1 MLVLCR
7 CYVGV
12 MLTLCW
18 CYVGVMLMLCW
29 PYVDLMSG
37 SIQSL
42 ISTIR
47 DIVEIKKSRTWNKY
61 KNHDSKTMGGQ
72 VLYAFPSL
80 FPMTSTGFRKHIASS
95 NSHFEYANTL
105 PTPCQHLANTLPIR
119 HQHLIGQSLHGR
131 QVERRSSS
139 LLFCDMLDCLL
150 QFVIELVNSSF
161 PPIPQGIYR
170 RPAHL

>member
-1 MLVLCR
+1 MSV
-7 CYVGV
+7 
-12 MLTLCW
+12 LCW
-18 CYVGVMLMLCW
+18 CYVG
-29 PYVDLMSG
+29 LMSG

-42 ISTIR
+42 ISTNR
-47 DIVEIKKSRTWNKY
+47 DIVEIKKGRTWTKY

-80 FPMTSTGFRKHIASS
+80 FPRTSTGFRKHIASS
-95 NSHFEYANTL
+95 NSHFES
-105 PTPCQHLANTLPIR
+105 ANTLPIR

-161 PPIPQGIYR
+161 PPIPQVIHQS
-170 RPAHL
+170 AAAE

>member
-1 MLVLCR
+1 
-7 CYVGV
+7 
-12 MLTLCW
+12 
-18 CYVGVMLMLCW
+18 
-29 PYVDLMSG
+29 MSG

-42 ISTIR
+42 ISTNR
-47 DIVEIKKSRTWNKY
+47 DIVEIKKGRTWNKY

-80 FPMTSTGFRKHIASS
+80 FPRTSTGFRKHIASS

-105 PTPCQHLANTLPIR
+105 RTPCQHLANTLRTPCQHLANTLPIR
-119 HQHLIGQSLHGR
+119 HQHLFGQSLHGR

-161 PPIPQGIYR
+161 PPIPQVIHHS
-170 RPAHL
+170 AAAK